1 MAELERERAPFHRY
15 AHVDRD
21 PERWDGFVPRSRDIH
36 VRTCHMSGATRTR
49 MIATLLVLQTP
60 DLPQPLNENSP
71 RLDLVTD
78 AREAAHARLAA
89 RTRRRILKART
100 SLDGLQWHASA
111 KRLVVARDPRGVF
124 ASMVN
129 LQENADPE
137 TERALAAEMGN
148 DATVS
153 DLLAATEEDRPKE
166 WLTCSLLH
174 LPVSF
179 RSWWR
184 YSCDAGMLAAGEH

>member
-1 MAELERERAPFHRY
+1 
-15 AHVDRD
+15 
-21 PERWDGFVPRSRDIH
+21 
-36 VRTCHMSGATRTR
+36 

-78 AREAAHARLAA
+78 AREAAHARLAVQ
-89 RTRRRILKART
+89 TRRRTLTAHT

-111 KRLVVARDPRGVF
+111 KCLVVARDPRDVF
-124 ASMVN
+124 ASMMN
-129 LQENADPE
+129 HKENADPE
-137 TERALAAEMGN
+137 TERARAAETGN

-153 DLLAATEEDRPKE
+153 DLLAAAEEDRPKE
-166 WLTCSLLH
+166 CRTCPLLH
-174 LPVSF
+174 LSVSF
-179 RSWWR
+179 RSWRR